1 MSRSRDALPRSSRGG
16 RVTIPPRCRHA
27 LQWRSDQALF
37 FSALALGV
45 GVTIAQ
51 AFMTR
56 PPFIPCRKSP
66 LARGSL
72 FPIHHISTSHK
83 RIPCLYFTFI
93 DDELG
98 NDIKDEL
105 FPQEA
110 TSNGIEAPAYQAQ
123 HAGVIAQDS
132 LYDFGSANEREL
144 EGNAENPVS
153 GGDTISSATKF
164 YYSSPVNVS
173 YYYLRDSVGMSEL
186 AMWRITHEAGSALA
200 MSSATIQRKVETLQR
215 LLNLSMDEI
224 RKILETQPTLLHL
237 SVDDNIIPT
246 IAFLRKVLNVT
257 AVDPVVNSAGRRKAD
272 DVRSLVLYCPSI
284 LTYRLGNIQ
293 AKVDFF
299 TLALGY
305 TVDECK
311 QLLLKEPKLIR
322 SSVQD
327 SLLPHLRFLRK
338 DLELSRSDVKAITM
352 KYPRILLY
360 SLDNN
365 LIPKLIFYFVMT
377 LQFELPQVHR
387 LLRTYPQ
394 VLDYNLDRHIR
405 PIGEYLM
412 QEVEFHS
419 GELRSMV
426 SKWPRLLTYSLAK
439 IKRIVGYLRY
449 ELGFDASQVKRTLY
463 QAPQIAGLSID
474 GNLRPTVAYLR
485 KALSL
490 SGSPDSTHGSD
501 EETILQRILV
511 GMPTVLVLNCT
522 TNLGPKIE
530 YLREFCSNGSN
541 RNLQELLLRL
551 PAMLGYSLTNRIIP
565 RVEAMKRFNV
575 DCEAITV
582 GIPMPSAAFDA
593 WLHRKALKRK
603 KETEAT
609 SIESTKNTE
618 LVLSPANFLPRL
630 PSSSSYGVIETSPS
644 AASPPSQQPI
654 MHWTRPRRP
663 RS

>member
-1 MSRSRDALPRSSRGG
+1 MSRSRDALPRISRGG
-16 RVTIPPRCRHA
+16 RVTIPPRRRHA
-27 LQWRSDQALF
+27 LQWRSDQALL
-37 FSALALGV
+37 SSVLALVIGV
-45 GVTIAQ
+45 SVTIAQ
-51 AFMTR
+51 AFMPR
-56 PPFIPCRKSP
+56 PPLVPFRQSA
-66 LARGSL
+66 LARESFFL
-72 FPIHHISTSHK
+72 R
-83 RIPCLYFTFI
+83 RIPSLYFTLI
-93 DDELG
+93 DDGLG
-98 NDIKDEL
+98 PDSSDEL
-105 FPQEA
+105 FPREA
-110 TSNGIEAPAYQAQ
+110 TLNGIDAPAYKAQ

-132 LYDFGSANEREL
+132 LYDFDSANESEL

-153 GGDTISSATKF
+153 GADTISSATKF

-224 RKILETQPTLLHL
+224 RRILEAQPTLLHL

-246 IAFLRKVLNVT
+246 IAFLREVLNVT
-257 AVDPVVNSAGRRKAD
+257 AVSPVVGRRNSD
-272 DVRSLVLYCPSI
+272 DVRSLVLFCPSI

-377 LQFELPQVHR
+377 LHFELPQVHR
-387 LLRTYPQ
+387 LLITYPQ

-449 ELGFDASQVKRTLY
+449 ELGFDASQVKRILY

-485 KALSL
+485 KALGL
-490 SGSPDSTHGSD
+490 SGIDPNSTHGSD
-501 EETILQRILV
+501 EDAILQRILV

-530 YLREFCSNGSN
+530 YLREVCCNGSN

-603 KETEAT
+603 KETVAT

-630 PSSSSYGVIETSPS
+630 PSSSSYGVIEASPS
-644 AASPPSQQPI
+644 AASPPSQQPNRI
-654 MHWTRPRRP
+654 MHWTSPRRP